1 MPFLKTLLNETKI
14 IVEQP
19 QPDVSKMNIYVTD
32 NIKFVKQFT
41 SLFYHK

>member
-1 MPFLKTLLNETKI
+1 MTFLKTHLNKTKE

-19 QPDVSKMNIYVTD
+19 QPDVSKMNIYLTD
-32 NIKFVKQFT
+32 NFKFVKQFT